1 MWIWYLEQL
10 EQLEQLERYAPLAL
24 LLLSEAIGEAA
35 RHLRELVGSPSAELS
50 EGEPLV
56 ELRSAEGGVDRSVG
70 LAVDVDVD
78 ALIYMWVALLH
89 IVALLVGGVL
99 DEEEVVVGIARDR
112 PVEVAAKGD
121 APRLACEE
129 LEVDAR
135 LGVGVDLLVLA
146 VAAGQW

>member
-1 MWIWYLEQL
+1 
-10 EQLEQLERYAPLAL
+10 
-24 LLLSEAIGEAA
+24 
-35 RHLRELVGSPSAELS
+35 
-50 EGEPLV
+50 
-56 ELRSAEGGVDRSVG
+56 
-70 LAVDVDVD
+70 
-78 ALIYMWVALLH
+78 MWVALLH

-99 DEEEVVVGIARDR
+99 DEEEVVVGVAGDR